1 MNDLAQ
7 KLKELNKVKLKK
19 MLSTKVAIALALA
32 GVVAGVKLDLEPED
46 QLEPEHQ
53 LAQEH

>member
-7 KLKELNKVKLKK
+7 KLKEFNKVKLKK

-32 GVVAGVKLDLEPED
+32 GVVAGVTLD
-46 QLEPEHQ
+46 LEPEHQ